1 MGKTV
6 RWGIVSLMTAVLLG
20 LPAGGALAHKGKL
33 PEDALTLV
41 RQASALLA
49 QNPGMTGEVRERLQA
64 ALKSKKP
71 AGVHLD
77 QVAEALRVLD
87 KKDVGTARRLLLA
100 AIMPAGMPMP
110 PEGPRG
116 TAPKAVATPPSAA
129 PLPSP
134 PPAGASGQ
142 PPVVQLS
149 VEVAMK
155 MAEPLQARFTGS
167 KAENAILASGLALV
181 GLGLFLLGR
190 TRRAMQP

>member
-1 MGKTV
+1 MKRHL
-6 RWGIVSLMTAVLLG
+6 RWVAAGILAAG
-20 LPAGGALAHKGKL
+20 LVGLAAGGALAHKGKL

-49 QNPGMTGEVRERLQA
+49 QNQGMTGEVRERLQA

-87 KKDVGTARRLLLA
+87 KKDVGTARRLLMA

-110 PEGPRG
+110 PEGPGR
-116 TAPKAVATPPSAA
+116 TAPSAASTPPSAA
-129 PLPSP
+129 PLPS

-149 VEVAMK
+149 GEVAMK
-155 MAEPLQARFTGS
+155 MADPLQARFTGA
-167 KAENAILASGLALV
+167 KAENAIRASGLALV
-181 GLGLFLLGR
+181 GLGLFPRQLHDG
-190 TRRAMQP
+190 

>member
-1 MGKTV
+1 MTRHL
-6 RWGIVSLMTAVLLG
+6 RWVAGGILAAG
-20 LPAGGALAHKGKL
+20 LVWVAAGGALAHKGKL

-41 RQASALLA
+41 RQAAALLA

-77 QVAEALRVLD
+77 QIAEALRALD

-110 PEGPRG
+110 PEGPGRS
-116 TAPKAVATPPSAA
+116 APRAAAPSSAA

-134 PPAGASGQ
+134 PPAVASGQ
-142 PPVVQLS
+142 PPGVQVS

-181 GLGLFLLGR
+181 RFGLFLLGR

>member
-87 KKDVGTARRLLLA
+87 KKDVGTARRLLMA

-110 PEGPRG
+110 PEGPGR
-116 TAPKAVATPPSAA
+116 TAPSAASTPPSAA
-129 PLPSP
+129 PLPS

>member
-1 MGKTV
+1 MGKIV
-6 RWGIVSLMTAVLLG
+6 RWGIVGLVTAVLLG
-20 LPAGGALAHKGKL
+20 LPIGAVLAHKGKL

-87 KKDVGTARRLLLA
+87 KKDIGTARRLLLA

-110 PEGPRG
+110 PEGPGR
-116 TAPKAVATPPSAA
+116 TAPSAAVTPPSAA

-134 PPAGASGQ
+134 PPAVASGQ
-142 PPVVQLS
+142 PPGVQAS

-167 KAENAILASGLALV
+167 KAENAILAGGLALV
-181 GLGLFLLGR
+181 GFGLFLLGR

>member
-6 RWGIVSLMTAVLLG
+6 RWGIVSFMTAVLVG
-20 LPAGGALAHKGKL
+20 LPAGAVLAHKGKL

-49 QNPGMTGEVRERLQA
+49 QNPGMAGEVRERLQA

-71 AGVHLD
+71 AGVHLG

-87 KKDVGTARRLLLA
+87 KKDIGTARRLLLA
-100 AIMPAGMPMP
+100 AIMPAGMLMP
-110 PEGPRG
+110 PEGPGR
-116 TAPKAVATPPSAA
+116 TAPRAAASPPSAA

-134 PPAGASGQ
+134 PPAVGSGQ
-142 PPVVQLS
+142 PPAVQLS

-155 MAEPLQARFTGS
+155 MAEPLQARFTGT
-167 KAENAILASGLALV
+167 KAENAVLAGGLALV
-181 GLGLFLLGR
+181 GFGFFLLGR
-190 TRRAMQP
+190 TRRTMQP

>member
-6 RWGIVSLMTAVLLG
+6 RRGIVSLMTAVLLG
-20 LPAGGALAHKGKL
+20 LPAGAVLAHKGKL

-41 RQASALLA
+41 RQAAALLA

-77 QVAEALRVLD
+77 QVTEALRALD
-87 KKDVGTARRLLLA
+87 KKDIGTARRLLLA
-100 AIMPAGMPMP
+100 AIMPYGMPMP
-110 PEGPRG
+110 PEGPGG
-116 TAPKAVATPPSAA
+116 TAPRAAATPPSAA

-142 PPVVQLS
+142 PPVVELS
-149 VEVAMK
+149 VDTAMK
-155 MAEPLQARFTGS
+155 MAEPLQVRFTGS
-167 KAENAILASGLALV
+167 KAENAILAGGLALV
-181 GLGLFLLGR
+181 GFGFFLLGR

>member
-1 MGKTV
+1 MGKIV
-6 RWGIVSLMTAVLLG
+6 RWGIVGLVTAVLLG
-20 LPAGGALAHKGKL
+20 LPIGAVLAHKGKL

-77 QVAEALRVLD
+77 QVAEALRTLD

-110 PEGPRG
+110 PEGPGR
-116 TAPKAVATPPSAA
+116 TAPSAAAPPSAA

-134 PPAGASGQ
+134 PPAVASGQ
-142 PPVVQLS
+142 PPAVQLS

-167 KAENAILASGLALV
+167 KAENAILAGGLALV
-181 GLGLFLLGR
+181 GFGLFLLGR

>member
-1 MGKTV
+1 MKRHL
-6 RWGIVSLMTAVLLG
+6 RWVAGGILAAGLVG

-71 AGVHLD
+71 AGVYLD

-87 KKDVGTARRLLLA
+87 KKDVGTARRLLMA

-110 PEGPRG
+110 PEGPGRSAPS
-116 TAPKAVATPPSAA
+116 TAAPPSAA

-134 PPAGASGQ
+134 PPAVASGQ
-142 PPVVQLS
+142 PPGVQLS

-167 KAENAILASGLALV
+167 KAENAILAGGLALV
-181 GLGLFLLGR
+181 GFGLFLLGR

>member
-1 MGKTV
+1 MAP
-6 RWGIVSLMTAVLLG
+6 WLLA
-20 LPAGGALAHKGKL
+20 LLLTPA
-33 PEDALTLV
+33 P
-41 RQASALLA
+41 LLA

-77 QVAEALRVLD
+77 QVTEALRALD
-87 KKDVGTARRLLLA
+87 KKDIGTARRLLLA

-110 PEGPRG
+110 PEGPGR
-116 TAPKAVATPPSAA
+116 TAPEAAATPPSAA

-149 VEVAMK
+149 VDTAMK
-155 MAEPLQARFTGS
+155 MTEPLQARFTGS
-167 KAENAILASGLALV
+167 KAERAILVSGLAFV
-181 GLGLFLLGR
+181 GFGLFLLGR

>member
-87 KKDVGTARRLLLA
+87 KKDVGTARRLLMA

-110 PEGPRG
+110 PEGPGR
-116 TAPKAVATPPSAA
+116 TAPRAAAPPSAA

-134 PPAGASGQ
+134 PPAVASGQ
-142 PPVVQLS
+142 PPGVQLS

-167 KAENAILASGLALV
+167 KAENAILAGGLALV
-181 GLGLFLLGR
+181 GFGLFLLGR